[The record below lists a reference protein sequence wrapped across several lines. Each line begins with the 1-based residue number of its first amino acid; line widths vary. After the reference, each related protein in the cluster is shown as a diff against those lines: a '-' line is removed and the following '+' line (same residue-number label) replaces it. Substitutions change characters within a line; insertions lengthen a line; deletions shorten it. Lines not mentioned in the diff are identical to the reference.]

1 MPSKQE
7 PLQGSSEPNAPPEG
21 RRELAGRELLMPLRG
36 ADEERGVNERLAPQ
50 AIAAGRLGGAR
61 PVVVDHEGQPA
72 LLLFTSTDAMRRWRR
87 SARFLA
93 APGAALLKLADRLG
107 VSRVVVDVADRG
119 RRILPATGPAE
130 PELIGAGPWRV
141 RALAGPIDPRALF
154 RLRRRLA
161 AAPPVTAAYLVE
173 STAGGRDVLLLLFEV
188 AGLSD
193 QAAAALVED
202 LTPDLLSLLP
212 AEPYVAVQVGVL
224 TDPAFAEAVRA
235 ADEPVYARTRPGG
248 SSDAEGSDPAPASR

>member
-1 MPSKQE
+1 MRSQQE
-7 PLQGSSEPNAPPEG
+7 PQEGRPEPEPLREE

-36 ADEERGVNERLAPQ
+36 ADEERGVKGRLAAR
-50 AIAAGRLGGAR
+50 AIAAGHLGGAR
-61 PVVVDHEGQPA
+61 PVVVDYEGRPA
-72 LLLFTSTDAMRRWRR
+72 LLLFTSTDAVRRWRR

-93 APGAALLKLADRLG
+93 APGTALLRLADRLG
-107 VSRVVVDVADRG
+107 VSRVLVDVADAG
-119 RRILPATGPAE
+119 RRILPAAGPGE

-141 RALAGPIDPRALF
+141 RALAGPVDPRALF

-161 AAPPVTAAYLVE
+161 AAPPVTASHLVE

-202 LTPDLLSLLP
+202 LTPDVVPLLP

-235 ADEPVYARTRPGG
+235 ADDPVYVRG
-248 SSDAEGSDPAPASR
+248 